1 MRVVWSFALLLAVLG
16 CRRHEIEP
24 VARRN
29 LGAIRDVRIIPGAWN
44 SSDKTQVVADSG
56 AYVFWFARSFPM
68 GGVKAAATKTAFA
81 RFATRNCKGSHLFTS
96 TC

>member
-68 GGVKAAATKTAFA
+68 GGSAELLTEKNGNEWFCVNGDCWSL
-81 RFATRNCKGSHLFTS
+81 TR
-96 TC
+96 